1 MAIDFIDLKAQQA
14 RLRPQID
21 SAIAAVLDHGQ
32 YILGPEVKQFESE
45 LARFGQADHV
55 LGCANGTDALLLPM
69 MAWGMPRGVAVFC
82 PSFTYCASVEAIALL
97 GGVPIFVDIDRETY
111 NMCPDSLRK
120 AIEGVKAD
128 GKYTPWAVMSVD
140 LFGQSADYDRLTPI
154 AREHDLKFIADSAQA
169 FGTTLNGKHPLHYA
183 DVATT
188 SFFPAKPLGCY
199 GDGGAVLTNDAEDL
213 RIMRSVHMHGSGRD
227 KYDNVRVGLNS
238 RLDSIQAA
246 ILLQK
251 LSIFEEEI
259 ALRNKIAQRYIDGL
273 KSNTL
278 RVPTVLEGVT
288 STWAQFTVE
297 VPNPDSFGSALRE
310 KGIPTARY
318 YPRPVH
324 KQTAYSDYP
333 IGTGGLPYT
342 EDAMTKVIALPMHP
356 YLEENTQDLIIETA
370 KSAL

>member
-1 MAIDFIDLKAQQA
+1 MAIDFIDLKAQQT

-21 SAIAAVLDHGQ
+21 SAVAAVLDHGQ

-45 LARFGQADHV
+45 LAQFGHAEHV

-82 PSFTYCASVEAIALL
+82 PSFTYCASVEVIALL
-97 GGVPIFVDIDRETY
+97 GGVPIYVDIDRDTY

-120 AIEGVKAD
+120 AIEGVKAE

-140 LFGQSADYDRLTPI
+140 LFGQSADYERLTPI
-154 AREHDLKFIADSAQA
+154 VREHGLKFIADSAQG
-169 FGTTLNGKHPLHYA
+169 FGTTQNGKQPLHFA

-199 GDGGAVLTNDAEDL
+199 GDGGAVLTNDAEHL

-251 LSIFEEEI
+251 LSIFKEEI
-259 ALRNKIAQRYIDGL
+259 EIRNKIASRYIEGL

-278 RVPTVLEGVT
+278 RVPNVLDGVI
-288 STWAQFTVE
+288 STWAQFTIE
-297 VPNPDSFGSALRE
+297 VPNPDAFGAALRE

-318 YPRPVH
+318 YPKPVH
-324 KQTAYSDYP
+324 KQTAYQDYP
-333 IGTGGLPYT
+333 SGAGGMANT

-356 YLEENTQDLIIETA
+356 YLDETTQDMIIETA
-370 KSAL
+370 KAVL